1 MAQQRDDDQEHGNN
15 GFNAGRRGLM
25 QGAGLGAALSLMGA
39 LGGTGGLISS
49 A

>member
-1 MAQQRDDDQEHGNN
+1 MAHERDDDQEHGGE
-15 GFNAGRRGLM
+15 GFSAARRGLM

-39 LGGTGGLISS
+39 LGGGGG